1 METIERRIEAKALEL
16 GYERCGIIPIGEL
29 EEYDRRLEERLQKVP
44 ESAAFY
50 NRLNLTKIG
59 DRYPWAKSVVV
70 AVSRYGLYKVP
81 EFLKGVVA
89 KHYLFDA
96 RSEPRSAEYQAHF
109 AMEDYLKSLGLKTAS
124 ERIFGIVGLRNAAM
138 KAGLGV
144 VRNNNFFYTESGSWV
159 NLVTWLTDRD
169 ISLIHKPALPPC
181 PDGCLRCVAACPTGS
196 LSAHHTLS
204 PLDCVC
210 YMTANSSTELDKTP
224 LSSRFECLYGC
235 DICQEACPMN
245 TGKWEDAE
253 DFPGVSE
260 LAAFL
265 TPVAVMELDEAYYRQ
280 HIQPKFFYLKPTE
293 LWKWKVNALNYM
305 RNNYQDAYRP
315 HITSACDDGSEK
327 VRAMARL
334 ICSEL
339 GL

>member
-138 KAGLGV
+138 
-144 VRNNNFFYTESGSWV
+144 
-159 NLVTWLTDRD
+159 
-169 ISLIHKPALPPC
+169 
-181 PDGCLRCVAACPTGS
+181 
-196 LSAHHTLS
+196 
-204 PLDCVC
+204 
-210 YMTANSSTELDKTP
+210 TANSSTDLDKTP